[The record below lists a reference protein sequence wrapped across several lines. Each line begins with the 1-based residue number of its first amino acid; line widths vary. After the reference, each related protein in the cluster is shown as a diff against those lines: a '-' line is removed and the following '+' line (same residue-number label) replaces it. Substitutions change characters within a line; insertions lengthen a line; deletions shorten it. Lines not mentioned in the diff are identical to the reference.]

1 MNEQVKNILLALI
14 KGLSE
19 PEYVTQREYGE
30 PCIKGKNLRLLIDT
44 IKGLQ
49 KIMNINKLRKFFC
62 KHLYTKIG
70 FYEEL
75 EHGIRHSIRIYK
87 CQKCGKE
94 IHVDGR
100 KDRYAR

>member
-1 MNEQVKNILLALI
+1 
-14 KGLSE
+14 
-19 PEYVTQREYGE
+19 
-30 PCIKGKNLRLLIDT
+30 
-44 IKGLQ
+44 
-49 KIMNINKLRKFFC
+49 MNINKLRKFFC